1 MTTTIKTLIKSPVSS
16 VFRRASIKRRSLLTG
31 AFESNWLEITND
43 VKSFGKIT
51 NQIDSARRYKFTF
64 GTAKLVME
72 NDDGK
77 YNPHDDSASLWYGYL
92 NQQRTLVKLDVGFID
107 ATKNSNGMWIRSEY
121 PSLLNAAWDSAV
133 WDNDA
138 ALWDDEGAN
147 STVFVGVVSGDIP
160 LSDKNE
166 VVLNV
171 RPLTSIFQ
179 DFPARNLTGWTSTG
193 RTASQYA
200 TMLRDQTDGSGSFIF
215 RPFFGDTT
223 SNWDISTTVTNFTNL
238 NTSTAEDIID
248 KTAWDVLEKLAEAEN
263 FVPYVNRAGVF
274 KFVSRSSVDTIPA
287 YQFHGAGSFNTEYGH
302 TIKTVANY
310 GFKVSKYY
318 SRVQIKWA
326 PADTSTSYEVYESTL
341 TVSASNNPWILGAKT
356 LAIEN
361 FYIPSAAVA
370 SSLASAIF
378 ADVSALKREIEF
390 TTSLV
395 PHLDLFDRFS
405 IYYDPSSFLQAN
417 LWDQNDWAADATTTA
432 SDLIWDAV
440 SGDAIALDGTEF
452 KFLTFEIDLDN
463 MQNKFIARE
472 V

>member
-1 MTTTIKTLIKSPVSS
+1 MTTTIKTLIKSAVSN
-16 VFRRASIKRRSLLTG
+16 VFRRASIKRRSLITG
-31 AFESNWLEITND
+31 AFESSWFEITDD
-43 VKSFGKIT
+43 VKTFGKIT

-64 GTAKLVME
+64 GTAKLTME
-72 NDDGK
+72 NDEGR
-77 YNPHDDSASLWYGYL
+77 YNPHDDSSSLWYGYL
-92 NQQRTLVKLDVGFID
+92 NQQRTLVKLDIGFLD
-107 ATKNSNGMWIRSEY
+107 ANKNDNGVWVRSEY
-121 PSLLNAAWDSAV
+121 PSSPGWDEAV
-133 WDNDA
+133 WDDGA
-138 ALWDDEGAN
+138 ALWDSSGGS
-147 STVFVGVVSGDIP
+147 STVFVGVISGDIP

-171 RPLTSIFQ
+171 RPLSSVFQ
-179 DFPARNLTGWTSTG
+179 DFPAQNLTGWTTTG

-200 TMLRDQTDGSGSFIF
+200 AMLRDQTDGSGNFIF

-223 SNWDISTTVTNFTNL
+223 TNWDISTTSTVFTNL
-238 NTSTAEDIID
+238 NTSTAEDVID
-248 KTAWDVLEKLAEAEN
+248 KTAWEVLEKLAEAEN
-263 FVPYVNRAGVF
+263 FVPYITRTGVF
-274 KFVSRSSVDTIPA
+274 KFVSRSSVDTVSA
-287 YQFHGAGSFNTEYGH
+287 FQFHGAGSFNTEYGQ

-318 SRVQIKWA
+318 SRVQIKWKSE
-326 PADTSTSYEVYESTL
+326 DTSTSYEVYESTL

-361 FYIPSAAVA
+361 FYIPTSTVA
-370 SSLASAIF
+370 NTLAQTIF
-378 ADVSALKREIEF
+378 NDTSALKKEIEF

-405 IYYDPSSFLQAN
+405 IYYDPASFLQGS
-417 LWDQNDWAADATTTA
+417 LWDQNDWAADVTTTA
-432 SDLIWDAV
+432 ADLIWDAAG
-440 SGDAIALDGTEF
+440 GDAIALSGTEF